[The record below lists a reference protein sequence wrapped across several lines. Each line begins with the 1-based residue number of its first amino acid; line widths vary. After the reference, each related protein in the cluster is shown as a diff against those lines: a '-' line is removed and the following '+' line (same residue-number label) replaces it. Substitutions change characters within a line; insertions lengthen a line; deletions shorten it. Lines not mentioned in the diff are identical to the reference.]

1 MDGSPTV
8 TVGNGLSPAPAAR
21 GSAIAVTRAE
31 AEPATTAS
39 LECGE
44 RMKVFA
50 SRESRRTAIV
60 LVLGVILA
68 AVGVY
73 LLLRTYAP
81 FVFDESELRTW
92 VAGFGP
98 AAPAVFVAL
107 QAAQVVIA
115 PIPGQITA
123 LVSGYIFGAVYGTVY
138 SLIGVMIGSAVA
150 FLIAQTWGRPVVER
164 LLHEDLVERFDGFVD
179 EVGVPGL
186 FLFVVIPGLPDDA
199 ICFFAGL
206 AYFRLAVFLAVMFV
220 GRAPA
225 YIVTNF
231 AGDGIAGGAVVE
243 GVLALVG
250 LIVFSLVAYHKRDA
264 LQRYV
269 QS

>member
-1 MDGSPTV
+1 MDGSYTV
-8 TVGNGLSPAPAAR
+8 TVGNGLSPLGDRFDATPARRSKAAP
-21 GSAIAVTRAE
+21 GTRYSE
-31 AEPATTAS
+31 
-39 LECGE
+39 ECGD

-50 SRESRRTAIV
+50 SRESRWKALLL
-60 LVLGVILA
+60 LVGVTLA

-81 FVFDESELRTW
+81 FVFDERELRTW

-98 AAPAVFVAL
+98 AAPIVFVTL
-107 QAAQVVIA
+107 QAAQVVVA
-115 PIPGQITA
+115 PIPGQIMA

-138 SLIGVMIGSAVA
+138 SLVGVMIGSAIA
-150 FLIAQTWGRPVVER
+150 FLIARTWGRPVVER
-164 LLHEDLVERFDGFVD
+164 LLHDDLVERFDGFVD
-179 EVGVPGL
+179 EIGVPGL

-220 GRAPA
+220 GRSPA
-225 YIVTNF
+225 YVVTNF
-231 AGDGIAGGAVVE
+231 AGDGIASGAVVE

-250 LIVFSLVAYHKRDA
+250 LVVFSVVAYHKRDA
-264 LQRYV
+264 IQRYI